1 MMPQRLFLGT
11 LKLISW
17 LESIE
22 NRVWK
27 FLSQVNWNNDKWP
40 IALFPIDIT
49 VQGIGWVYNKMHFL
63 INLKTIKNAFNKR
76 NKAQFT

>member
-1 MMPQRLFLGT
+1 MMPQLLFFGT
-11 LKLISW
+11 LKLIGKPC
-17 LESIE
+17 
-22 NRVWK
+22 RVWK
-27 FLSQVNWNNDKWP
+27 FVSQVNWNNDKWP

-63 INLKTIKNAFNKR
+63 INLKNIKNAFNKR